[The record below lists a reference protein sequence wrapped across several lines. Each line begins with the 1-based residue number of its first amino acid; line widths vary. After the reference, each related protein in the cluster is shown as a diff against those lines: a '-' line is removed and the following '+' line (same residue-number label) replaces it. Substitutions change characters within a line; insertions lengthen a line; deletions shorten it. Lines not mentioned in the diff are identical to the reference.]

1 MVHLPQRC
9 MTNVRLGTGDSNK
22 SSDTA
27 GPQEV
32 ITGNSMQKQ
41 IALLLSLLVLFSLPA
56 YGEAAACASDQ
67 EVAQALSATAQSIQA
82 LNTQFASSPARS
94 ITPHALLST
103 QERALLATRRG
114 PVEQLMHEHPEQVR
128 SVMLDPAR
136 ASGLIAADPSAAALI
151 ESDQQLTGE
160 LTITIADD
168 FEHRTATHLYHL
180 HTRTGDID
188 LFPTHTL
195 PLDSLLHRQVS
206 VGGVATPA
214 AMAVAKRSRL
224 ALRTKFRYL

>member
-1 MVHLPQRC
+1 
-9 MTNVRLGTGDSNK
+9 
-22 SSDTA
+22 
-27 GPQEV
+27 
-32 ITGNSMQKQ
+32 
-41 IALLLSLLVLFSLPA
+41 
-56 YGEAAACASDQ
+56 
-67 EVAQALSATAQSIQA
+67 
-82 LNTQFASSPARS
+82 
-94 ITPHALLST
+94 
-103 QERALLATRRG
+103 
-114 PVEQLMHEHPEQVR
+114 MHEHPEQVR